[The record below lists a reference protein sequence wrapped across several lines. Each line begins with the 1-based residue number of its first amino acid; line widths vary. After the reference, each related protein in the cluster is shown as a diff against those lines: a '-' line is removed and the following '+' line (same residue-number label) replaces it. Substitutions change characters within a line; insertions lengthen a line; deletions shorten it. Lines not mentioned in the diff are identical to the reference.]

1 MDKWWKNSVVYQ
13 VYPRSFMDADGD
25 GFGDIPGVIQKLD
38 YLKNLGIDVIWLSPV
53 FDSPQDDNGYD
64 IRDYRKVYDR
74 FGTTGDLDVY
84 KRQGL
89 RNRGLDIILS
99 QDTQE

>member
-1 MDKWWKNSVVYQ
+1 M
-13 VYPRSFMDADGD
+13 
-25 GFGDIPGVIQKLD
+25 IQKLD

-74 FGTTGDLDVY
+74 FGTTGDLEKLIYEAHQRGIKIVLDLVANHTSDEACMVCRKQKI
-84 KRQGL
+84 KR
-89 RNRGLDIILS
+89 
-99 QDTQE
+99 